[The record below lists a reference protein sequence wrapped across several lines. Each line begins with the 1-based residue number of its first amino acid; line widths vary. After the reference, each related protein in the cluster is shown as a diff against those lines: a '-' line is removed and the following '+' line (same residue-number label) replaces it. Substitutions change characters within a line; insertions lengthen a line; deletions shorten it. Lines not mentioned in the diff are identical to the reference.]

1 LSKAQVSPLASPHEA
16 YPLQQFQGLVGRS
29 PGMHRLFDQLNLVAR
44 RYRIATI
51 EGEAGTGKSAVA
63 RALHTLGAASAEP
76 FFSCAASLILQPG
89 ADGAEESRFEAV
101 MLEQARGGTLVLDR
115 VHELDGPQQARLLR
129 LLTGLEQRPIR
140 QSQAPNFASQPRH
153 ILVTSEVSLRRLAAA
168 TRFRDD
174 LCSRLVG
181 IRLVVPPLRER
192 REDIPL
198 LAQLF
203 ASRFSVTYAKAVRGL
218 GPGTIAPLLRYSWP
232 GNVSE
237 LESVITAAA
246 LSTEGCWI
254 RPIDLPALSPLR
266 AQSCCAAPVAGKE
279 EDLTL
284 NAAIERHVARVLDA
298 TRGNKRRAAA
308 PARHWAFDALPAAGY
323 SPERWRA
330 RPRRPLNSDTLR
342 LIPCRIPIPH

>member
-1 LSKAQVSPLASPHEA
+1 M
-16 YPLQQFQGLVGRS
+16 R
-29 PGMHRLFDQLNLVAR
+29 RLFDQVNLVAR

-63 RALHTLGAASAEP
+63 RALHALGAASTEP
-76 FFSCAASLILQPG
+76 FFSCTASLLLQPG
-89 ADGAEESRFEAV
+89 ADGAEESHCEAAI
-101 MLEQARGGTLVLDR
+101 LERARGGTLVLDR

-129 LLTGLEQRPIR
+129 RLIGLEQQPVR
-140 QSQAPNFASQPRH
+140 QSQAASVAARPRH

-168 TRFRDD
+168 NRFRDD

-198 LAQLF
+198 LAQFF
-203 ASRFSVTYAKAVRGL
+203 ASRFSLTFSKAVRGL

-237 LESVITAAA
+237 LESVITAGA

-254 RPIDLPALSPLR
+254 RPIDLPALSALR
-266 AQSCCAAPVAGKE
+266 AQSCCAAPVVGKE

-284 NAAIERHVARVLDA
+284 NAAIQRHVARVLDA
-298 TRGNKRRAAA
+298 TSGNKRRAAFLLGIGRSTLYRLLA
-308 PARHWAFDALPAAGY
+308 SAQSGGVPDLAG
-323 SPERWRA
+323 R
-330 RPRRPLNSDTLR
+330 
-342 LIPCRIPIPH
+342 

>member
-1 LSKAQVSPLASPHEA
+1 
-16 YPLQQFQGLVGRS
+16 
-29 PGMHRLFDQLNLVAR
+29 MHRLFDQLNLVAR

-63 RALHTLGAASAEP
+63 RALHTLGAASTEP
-76 FFSCAASLILQPG
+76 FFSCAASLILQPA
-89 ADGAEESRFEAV
+89 ADGAEESRCEAV

-115 VHELDGPQQARLLR
+115 VHELDGPQQDRLLR
-129 LLTGLEQRPIR
+129 LLIGLEHRPVR
-140 QSQAPNFASQPRH
+140 QSQTASLARPRH

-168 TRFRDD
+168 NRFRDD

-198 LAQLF
+198 LAQFF

-237 LESVITAAA
+237 LERVITAAA

-284 NAAIERHVARVLDA
+284 NAAIERHVARVLDT
-298 TRGNKRRAAA
+298 TRGNKRRAPLLGIGRSTLYRLLAS
-308 PARHWAFDALPAAGY
+308 ARSDGVPDLAG
-323 SPERWRA
+323 R
-330 RPRRPLNSDTLR
+330 
-342 LIPCRIPIPH
+342 